1 MSIILECLGS
11 YLFMQFCSCIYTVL
25 YMGVCVCVCVFC
37 VFCVCVCVRVHEYIP
52 VVEET
57 PCRKYWKKCFTIL
70 TVLFS
75 TKHSREKKSDEVLLQ
90 YRRKRFV
97 SHSERRLFSSHF
109 EAEQFLSPAR
119 RLSSVVLCSCVFRE
133 LRALV
138 VEMVLATDMSC
149 HFQQVKAMKNFLQL
163 PEGWETFTANI
174 RHVSLLSV
182 TSCLIRVSPEQHV
195 IV

>member
-1 MSIILECLGS
+1 MTCLS
-11 YLFMQFCSCIYTVL
+11 NWVL
-25 YMGVCVCVCVFC
+25 LYKSGYMC
-37 VFCVCVCVRVHEYIP
+37 EYIP

-57 PCRKYWKKCFTIL
+57 PCRKYWKKCFIIL

-75 TKHSREKKSDEVLLQ
+75 TKHSRERKVWW
-90 YRRKRFV
+90 RKRFV
-97 SHSERRLFSSHF
+97 SNSEWRLFSSNF
-109 EAEQFLSPAR
+109 EAEQFFSPAR

-182 TSCLIRVSPEQHV
+182 TSRLIRVSPEQHV
-195 IV
+195 IA